1 MAYLPPQHIALH
13 SQTAAVRKAQS
24 GRCGRTCA
32 ESARH
37 AVTASTYSPG
47 SNRYP
52 TQGSVRM

>member
-1 MAYLPPQHIALH
+1 MADRPPQHIALD

-24 GRCGRTCA
+24 GRWARTCA
-32 ESARH
+32 ESARN

>member
-1 MAYLPPQHIALH
+1 MDYLPPPHIAVD

-24 GRCGRTCA
+24 GRWGKAGA
-32 ESARH
+32 ENARN
-37 AVTASTYSPG
+37 AVAAPTYSPG